1 MDKRYF
7 AEQVGMRR
15 LLDFVLFAA
24 IYLSYFYAIKAFAL
38 QG

>member
-1 MDKRYF
+1 MNKRYF

-15 LLDFVLFAA
+15 LLDFVLFTA
-24 IYLSYFYAIKAFAL
+24 IYLSYFYVIKAFVL

>member
-24 IYLSYFYAIKAFAL
+24 IYLSYFYVIKVFVL